1 MSAQAKISIETALE
15 ISERIEA
22 IKCLTVGLLA
32 ALDESG
38 EDSEGDSVFKPKSLK
53 EMSMTGWFIT
63 DKKILL
69 SVFANLIS
77 EQFRDIEDYVKRQ
90 ETFRD
95 LN

>member
-1 MSAQAKISIETALE
+1 MSTQAKISVQTAAE
-15 ISERIEA
+15 ISEKLEA
-22 IKCLTVGLLA
+22 VKCLVVGLLA
-32 ALDESG
+32 ASDESN
-38 EDSEGDSVFKPKSLK
+38 EDQDDDSAFKPKSLK

-77 EQFRDIEDYVKRQ
+77 EQFRDLEVYVKKQ